1 MKKELEKSA
10 SRKLRINAT
19 ETMAIAEKLYTQG
32 FISYPRTETNQF
44 PKDVNLA
51 ELVEKQTNDAAW
63 GGNLVLLMIYVYEN
77 NLFKQI
83 FLL

>member
-1 MKKELEKSA
+1 
-10 SRKLRINAT
+10 
-19 ETMAIAEKLYTQG
+19 MAIAEKLYTQG
-32 FISYPRTETNQF
+32 LISYPRTETNQF
-44 PKDVNLA
+44 PKYVHLA

-77 NLFKQI
+77 NLFKQL